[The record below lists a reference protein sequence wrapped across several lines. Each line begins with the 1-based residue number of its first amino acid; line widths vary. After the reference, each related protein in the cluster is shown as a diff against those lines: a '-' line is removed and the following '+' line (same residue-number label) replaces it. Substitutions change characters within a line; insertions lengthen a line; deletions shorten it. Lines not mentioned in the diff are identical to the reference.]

1 MTSLLPE
8 GGRQRLRWF
17 LKVNP
22 GGAVEDLLTGTE
34 AKGLFVEML
43 YVLHPCNV
51 TMEQCEE
58 NELTDRPSAKPQPAE
73 MDPAGPL
80 IPGSSSRE
88 KTRSET
94 NTSMA
99 RR

>member
-8 GGRQRLRWF
+8 GTRQRLRWF

-43 YVLHPCNV
+43 YAPVLFCRA
-51 TMEQCEE
+51 
-58 NELTDRPSAKPQPAE
+58 DR
-73 MDPAGPL
+73 
-80 IPGSSSRE
+80 
-88 KTRSET
+88 
-94 NTSMA
+94 
-99 RR
+99 

>member
-1 MTSLLPE
+1 MEVSLSVQDWQITSAYPMTSLLPE

-43 YVLHPCNV
+43 YVLYPFNV
-51 TMEQCEE
+51 TM
-58 NELTDRPSAKPQPAE
+58 
-73 MDPAGPL
+73 
-80 IPGSSSRE
+80 
-88 KTRSET
+88 
-94 NTSMA
+94 
-99 RR
+99 